1 MLYINVV
8 YHHNDDM
15 YHFTNKKTISE
26 ESSEMNKI
34 ID

>member
-1 MLYINVV
+1 ML
-8 YHHNDDM
+8 YHHNEDM

-26 ESSEMNKI
+26 ESREMNKI